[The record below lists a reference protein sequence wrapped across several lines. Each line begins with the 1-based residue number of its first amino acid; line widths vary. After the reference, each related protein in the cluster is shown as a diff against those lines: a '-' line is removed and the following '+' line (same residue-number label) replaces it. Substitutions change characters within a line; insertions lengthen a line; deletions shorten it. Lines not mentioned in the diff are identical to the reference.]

1 MIDKT
6 NFPDSVYK
14 ETVLAPLF
22 EGAKAHFVEAV
33 RSINQAHLIMLR
45 ETQIIS
51 KTDAASI
58 ATALTEIDENLD
70 VSSLQYTG
78 EFEDYFF
85 FVESELKKRL
95 GADLA
100 GALHTARSRNDMDHT
115 VFKLVLT
122 KKLDN
127 FLDYLHL
134 LASSLIET
142 AKREKTTLVV
152 AYTHGQPAQPSTFG
166 HYMGAA
172 IELL

>member
-70 VSSLQYTG
+70 LSSLQYPG
-78 EFEDYFF
+78 
-85 FVESELKKRL
+85 
-95 GADLA
+95 
-100 GALHTARSRNDMDHT
+100 
-115 VFKLVLT
+115 
-122 KKLDN
+122 
-127 FLDYLHL
+127 
-134 LASSLIET
+134 
-142 AKREKTTLVV
+142 
-152 AYTHGQPAQPSTFG
+152 
-166 HYMGAA
+166 
-172 IELL
+172 

>member
-85 FVESELKKRL
+85 FL
-95 GADLA
+95 
-100 GALHTARSRNDMDHT
+100 
-115 VFKLVLT
+115 
-122 KKLDN
+122 
-127 FLDYLHL
+127 
-134 LASSLIET
+134 
-142 AKREKTTLVV
+142 
-152 AYTHGQPAQPSTFG
+152 
-166 HYMGAA
+166 
-172 IELL
+172 